1 MTIKYVLSK
10 INWTISTKKYL
21 PTFRGGCLIAPCK
34 RLSGCWVIQYVAPN
48 FEKPEYLIN
57 SLSKEVDNEGKEKV
71 QKYGLVRKWIGL
83 KSKFYVA
90 CEVQVLTTA
99 TNQRKKIN
107 RYLLK
112 GQRYCNFQIKF
123 SSALW
128 SPARKYLSTRS
139 SVAPRRH
146 IILVVKKRRAIAL
159 FFYLAK
165 L

>member
-1 MTIKYVLSK
+1 MLS
-10 INWTISTKKYL
+10 
-21 PTFRGGCLIAPCK
+21 
-34 RLSGCWVIQYVAPN
+34 
-48 FEKPEYLIN
+48 N
-57 SLSKEVDNEGKEKV
+57 SVCCSKFWKTWKSHKFSNKEVDNEGKEKV

-139 SVAPRRH
+139 SVAPRLH
-146 IILVVKKRRAIAL
+146 IILVVKKRRTIAL
-159 FFYLAK
+159 FFYWLDFEIRWWGWCSHK
-165 L
+165 WWGW